1 MNRAEEG
8 RGLRAGQVLL
18 GGAARVDQG
27 EDEPAEGAERGEDGA
42 FHPALLDPEAMGAER
57 ANAPAK

>member
-1 MNRAEEG
+1 MAEASK
-8 RGLRAGQVLL
+8 RDRYFS